1 LARFLRRSGAMNRM
15 QRILCPTDF
24 SDYASRAL
32 DYSIELAR
40 SFGSGI
46 WLVHVLEPPVL
57 FGAELS
63 SSSLLNQVIKL
74 QHERAEA
81 ELVRASERCRAMDVQ
96 AVMQLE
102 IGYPAN
108 VIVELSKNADLIV
121 IGTHGRTGFQRLA
134 LGSVAERVVR
144 MGKCPVLVVPNP
156 RDAKHQAA

>member
-1 LARFLRRSGAMNRM
+1 
-15 QRILCPTDF
+15 
-24 SDYASRAL
+24 
-32 DYSIELAR
+32 
-40 SFGSGI
+40 
-46 WLVHVLEPPVL
+46 
-57 FGAELS
+57 
-63 SSSLLNQVIKL
+63 
-74 QHERAEA
+74 
-81 ELVRASERCRAMDVQ
+81 MDVQ